1 MNTNLNN
8 EAKVALVFG
17 GSRGIGAAAVR
28 RLARDGFAVG
38 FTYVS
43 RPDSAQ
49 KVVNA
54 VLADGGHVLSLPA
67 DSADATAIR
76 VAVEKVVAHFG
87 RLDVVVVN
95 AGVLRLGMVDAFTLA
110 DLDQVLQVNIRGVYV
125 AIQAA
130 VAHMGENGRVI
141 TIGSNSA
148 VRPLT
153 PVGTVYGM
161 SKAAVAAM
169 VKGLA
174 LDLAARG
181 IRVNNIQPGPIETDM
196 TVEHIERIKEM
207 VPLGQVGQ
215 TEDIAEL
222 VSYLAGA
229 SSRYMTGSSITI
241 DGGMTL

>member
-1 MNTNLNN
+1 MNADPSNN
-8 EAKVALVFG
+8 SVALVFG

-28 RLARDGFAVG
+28 RLARDGFSVG

-43 RPDSAQ
+43 RPDSARHL
-49 KVVNA
+49 VDTVM
-54 VLADGGHVLSLPA
+54 ADGGQALALQA
-67 DSADATAIR
+67 DSADASAIQT
-76 VAVEKVVAHFG
+76 AVEKVVTRFG

-95 AGVLRLGMVDAFTLA
+95 AGILRLGMIDAFTLT

-153 PVGTVYGM
+153 PIGTVYGM

-174 LDLAARG
+174 LDLAPRG

-196 TVEHIERIKEM
+196 TIEHIEHIKGL

-215 TEDIAEL
+215 TEDVAEL

-229 SSRYMTGSSITI
+229 SSRYMTGSSLTI